1 MDGNNRSATNGSGR
15 YISCV
20 MRVLVDQLHLKS
32 DGGEDVVVLVLNE
45 EVIELEGKGVSFH

>member
-1 MDGNNRSATNGSGR
+1 
-15 YISCV
+15 

-45 EVIELEGKGVSFH
+45 EVIELEGKGVSFHWMSS